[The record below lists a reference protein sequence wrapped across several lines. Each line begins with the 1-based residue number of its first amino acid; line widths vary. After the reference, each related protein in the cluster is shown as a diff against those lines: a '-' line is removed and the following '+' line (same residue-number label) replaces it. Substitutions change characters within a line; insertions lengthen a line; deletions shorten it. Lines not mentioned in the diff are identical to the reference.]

1 MAATSFPNFDKP
13 VLSVGLTDPGIVGF
27 NLEVLEQALGV
38 ARAFCSQAQRD
49 YGRNVGPHFRHVIE
63 HYDAL
68 LMPPRKGTV
77 DYDQRPRDES
87 LDADPRVAV
96 MRLET
101 LLKRLS
107 RLSGHDTC
115 EVIEVRGL
123 GGTGGGLSFCVRS
136 SLERELVFV
145 AMHAIHHY
153 AMVCEA
159 CLASGV
165 ELPAGF
171 GRAPATVAHARSIA
185 ASRT

>member
-1 MAATSFPNFDKP
+1 MAATPFPSVDKP
-13 VLSVGLTDPGIVGF
+13 ALTVNPTDPGIVGF
-27 NLEVLEQALGV
+27 NLQVLEQALGV
-38 ARAFCSQAQRD
+38 ARAFCLQPQHD
-49 YGRNVGPHFRHVIE
+49 YGRQVGPHFRHVIE

-68 LMPPRKGTV
+68 LMPSRKGTI

-101 LLKRLS
+101 LLKRLT
-107 RLSGHDTC
+107 RLSAPDTC
-115 EVIEVRGL
+115 EVLEVRGL
-123 GGTGGGLSFCVRS
+123 GGTGGDLAFCVRS

-153 AMVCEA
+153 AMVSEA

-165 ELPAGF
+165 VLPAGF
-171 GRAPATVAHARSIA
+171 GRAPATVAHARSLA
-185 ASRT
+185 ASCT